1 MSSKFYVR
9 ETKQKKTI
17 YFEYRNEKIRFR
29 SSTFFKVRNI
39 KEWENQKCKL
49 KVPSQPNAQEI
60 NEKLETIQNGFQ
72 RHLIENKNF
81 QSITN
86 EECRVVYDSIIN
98 ELLGR
103 KKIVIQEK
111 EKEEVVKYD
120 VVSYF
125 DFYIDRFTKVPSEST
140 KRLVKK
146 DSMKSYKSAKKVLEG
161 YVEFK
166 GLTNLNFEDVIR
178 TFYYDFIEYLYEKN
192 YSTNYIGTIIKNL
205 KTIMKSSFEFGHH
218 SNVEFKKSYF
228 SKIKEEINHPYLNL
242 IELDKIL
249 NLKLDDAKDEIIRDI
264 FIIQC
269 NSGLRIED
277 LLEFLKN
284 PHFSELKNG
293 AKLLHK
299 ETNKTGVEIFAPLNK
314 YIKLILDKR
323 DGKLPPSVGSV
334 EINKRIKEICR
345 KAKITGSY
353 TIKRTE
359 GGVKK
364 SITKPKCEFISTH
377 TARRSFCT
385 NAYLQKVPPHLIML
399 VSGHKS
405 IDSLM
410 LYIKVCLEE
419 KVHQLFDY
427 DFFK

>member
-72 RHLIENKNF
+72 RHLIENNNF
-81 QSITN
+81 HSITN

-103 KKIVIQEK
+103 KKTVIQEV
-111 EKEEVVKYD
+111 EKEQVVKYD

-284 PHFSELKNG
+284 PHYSELKNG

-299 ETNKTGVEIFAPLNK
+299 ETNKTGAEIFAPLNK

-323 DGKLPPSVGSV
+323 DGKLPPSINSV

-364 SITKPKCEFISTH
+364 SFTKPKCEFISTH

-385 NAYLQKVPPHLIML
+385 NAYMQKVPPHLIML

>member
-72 RHLIENKNF
+72 RHMIENNNF
-81 QSITN
+81 HSITN

-103 KKIVIQEK
+103 KKTVIQEK

-120 VVSYF
+120 VISYF
-125 DFYIDRFTKVPSEST
+125 KFYIETFTKVPAEST
-140 KRLVKK
+140 KKLITV

-161 YVEFK
+161 YIEFK
-166 GLTNLNFEDVIR
+166 GLTNINFQDVNR
-178 TFYYDFIEYLYEKN
+178 TFYYDFIEYLYDKN

-205 KTIMKSSFEFGHH
+205 KTIMKSSFEFDHH

-242 IELDKIL
+242 KELDKIL
-249 NLKLDDAKDEIIRDI
+249 NLKLDDNRDDIVRDI

-284 PHFSELKNG
+284 PHYSELQKG
-293 AKLLHK
+293 KRLLKK

-314 YIKLILDKR
+314 YINLILEKR
-323 DGKLPPSVGSV
+323 DGKLPPSLNSV

-353 TIKRTE
+353 TLKRTE
-359 GGVKK
+359 GRIKK
-364 SITKPKCEFISTH
+364 SYTKPKCEFISTH

-405 IDSLM
+405 VDSLM
-410 LYIKVCLEE
+410 LYIKVSLEE
-419 KVHQLFDY
+419 KAQELLEY
-427 DFFK
+427 DFFN